1 MRTLLHAAH
10 YGDNDCCG
18 KWRLLALQT
27 SIVASILLL
36 MVAVGVT
43 PGAQKGDYLSDDET
57 DQLREAQDSSQ
68 RIEVYLSLTQV
79 RLDRIDNF
87 RNKPPDPDYDIG
99 GYLNKQFDQY
109 VRITDELKNWIQDQY
124 DRHGDMRRGLKK
136 FLELGPKQLEQLRRI
151 QQTPG
156 PYTADYRKSLSDAI
170 DDFNDALDGATKAL
184 SAQAKLF
191 GELKRE
197 EKADALAAKDRE
209 KEEKKR
215 AKEEKKLRK
224 KQHRKGVPGA
234 QEED

>member
-1 MRTLLHAAH
+1 
-10 YGDNDCCG
+10 
-18 KWRLLALQT
+18 
-27 SIVASILLL
+27 VLL
-36 MVAVGVT
+36 MVTPGVM

-57 DQLREAQDSSQ
+57 EQLREAQDPSQ

-79 RLDRIDNF
+79 RLDRIENF

-99 GYLNKQFDQY
+99 SYLDKQSDQY
-109 VRITDELKNWIQDQY
+109 IRITDELKNWIQDRY
-124 DRHGDMRRGLKK
+124 DRHVDMRSGLKK

-156 PYTADYRKSLSDAI
+156 PYTTDYRKSLSDAI

-184 SAQAKLF
+184 SAQAKLL

-215 AKEEKKLRK
+215 AKEEEKLRK
-224 KQHRKGVPGA
+224 KEHRKGVPGA
-234 QEED
+234 QDED